1 MIYIYIYIKIYIYI
15 YEYPL
20 VYHRFYQVAILWVYA
35 PRYKRRRQNSTATWG
50 FSIARDN
57 HWRVRDLT
65 DCPRSSWGKRWRQHV
80 NPRLLGREK
89 VALSAGSP

>member
-1 MIYIYIYIKIYIYI
+1 MNIHWCIIVSIKL
-15 YEYPL
+15 P
-20 VYHRFYQVAILWVYA
+20 FYGCMHHVT
-35 PRYKRRRQNSTATWG
+35 KRKHKNSTATWG
-50 FSIARDN
+50 ISIARDN
-57 HWRVRDLT
+57 NSRVRDLT